1 MPVPKNHSYTPSAT
15 LKTLCAGKTVEGKP
29 CKRPPMIGSTF
40 CDSHG
45 GMKQS
50 PVDRFRNKLLQNA
63 DFLASTYGL
72 PIEVTPEQAL
82 MEELYRTNGHILWLQ
97 ERITES
103 DAADMIRAM
112 WIGQRTSG
120 YLTPQ
125 ELEEY
130 AITGQAHLWMQL
142 YLKEREH
149 LLQLTTKAIQLGL
162 TERQVTLQE
171 KVIDQIGEAITGLL
185 INLGVDLTDPI
196 VRQQTYQALTQAAGA
211 AQLVAAPT
219 ETGTVL

>member
-29 CKRPPMIGSTF
+29 SKRPPMIGSTF

-45 GMKQS
+45 GTKQS

-103 DAADMIRAM
+103 DADDMIRAM
-112 WIGQRTSG
+112 WIGQRSSG

-130 AITGQAHLWMQL
+130 ATTGQAHLWMQL

-185 INLGVDLTDPI
+185 VNLGVDLTDPI

-211 AQLVAAPT
+211 AQLVEVPT

>member
-15 LKTLCAGKTVEGKP
+15 LKTLCAGTTLEGKP

-40 CDSHG
+40 CDTHG
-45 GMKQS
+45 GTKQS
-50 PVDRFRNKLLQNA
+50 PVERFRNKLLQNA

-103 DAADMIRAM
+103 DADDMIRAM

-185 INLGVDLTDPI
+185 VNLGVDLTDPI

-211 AQLVAAPT
+211 AQLVEVPT

>member
-15 LKTLCAGKTVEGKP
+15 LKTLCAGKTIEGKP

-45 GMKQS
+45 GTKQS
-50 PVDRFRNKLLQNA
+50 PEDRFRNKLLQNA

-103 DAADMIRAM
+103 DADDMIRAM
-112 WIGQRTSG
+112 WIGQRSSG

-185 INLGVDLTDPI
+185 VNLGVDLTDPI

-211 AQLVAAPT
+211 AQLVEVPT

>member
-15 LKTLCAGKTVEGKP
+15 LKTLCAGTTLEGKP

-40 CDSHG
+40 CDTHG
-45 GMKQS
+45 GTKQS
-50 PVDRFRNKLLQNA
+50 PVERFRNKLLQNA

-103 DAADMIRAM
+103 DADDMIRAM
-112 WIGQRTSG
+112 WIGQRSSG

-185 INLGVDLTDPI
+185 VNLGVDLTDPI